1 MAPFKTPGKD
11 WGKQGNRFVFVS
23 TKGFTGPLLCSYQLR
38 SHSTPG
44 LIWPSVLLS
53 GRHLLYLHGA
63 VFHLHE
69 GTRIPP
75 DKYEIA
81 RAEGQLHR
89 RRSWE
94 DTAGSLSTFQNVW
107 PQRISQGH
115 RRRKTETTA
124 FDRSMKILWPEALRS
139 LRLGSPGAGAQ
150 HTLIPWLVVHK
161 YGQER
166 EFNYNF
172 PVSLICVTSSLW
184 HSPLPFCIILVTC
197 QGLQG

>member
-1 MAPFKTPGKD
+1 MIFNSQINLAGLFGHLQSWAHEEQGHLWAILRKHSQVGPGDTLNCFSSKLKTRVFSAVYSVSCF
-11 WGKQGNRFVFVS
+11 NIFVS
-23 TKGFTGPLLCSYQLR
+23 MNQQYMLNKAHSNRNTHTTR
-38 SHSTPG
+38 SC
-44 LIWPSVLLS
+44 INW
-53 GRHLLYLHGA
+53 
-63 VFHLHE
+63 
-69 GTRIPP
+69 
-75 DKYEIA
+75 
-81 RAEGQLHR
+81 
-89 RRSWE
+89 
-94 DTAGSLSTFQNVW
+94 
-107 PQRISQGH
+107 
-115 RRRKTETTA
+115 
-124 FDRSMKILWPEALRS
+124 SMKILWPEALRS